1 MSVVCACVGVY
12 QDSFGGKNVN
22 SNRTTSTVIFQKNVM
37 DNSSHFCSN
46 ISNKRCKGP
55 QKYLFFYHLF
65 CATEVKALS
74 AQINLIEQ
82 KVIHG
87 EGDIHELTHILCS
100 TEV

>member
-1 MSVVCACVGVY
+1 MHVEPEQPGWAKIIH
-12 QDSFGGKNVN
+12 GGGDLHAL
-22 SNRTTSTVIFQKNVM
+22 T
-37 DNSSHFCSN
+37 
-46 ISNKRCKGP
+46 
-55 QKYLFFYHLF
+55 LFFYHLF